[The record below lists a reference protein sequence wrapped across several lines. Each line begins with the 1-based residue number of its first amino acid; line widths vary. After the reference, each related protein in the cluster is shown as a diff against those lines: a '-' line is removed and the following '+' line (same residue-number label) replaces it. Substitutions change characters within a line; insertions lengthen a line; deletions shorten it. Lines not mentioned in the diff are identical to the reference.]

1 MGEQQRGEFV
11 REVALE
17 FAAVVGQDRFD
28 SEGEHGLNQAE
39 ELRRGGAGVAA
50 GGAGPGEV
58 RMQIG
63 AGDDVAALVEGAQ
76 LDAVQG
82 HAMAGTLSM
91 EMLRLAH
98 PGSAYR
104 RRFAV
109 AAKPPWPGAHFI

>member
-1 MGEQQRGEFV
+1 MGEQQGGQFV

-28 SEGEHGLNQAE
+28 GEGEHGLNQAE

-63 AGDDVAALVEGAQ
+63 AGDNVAALVEGAQ

-91 EMLRLAH
+91 EMLRLSGPRDAR
-98 PGSAYR
+98 PCPFAWR
-104 RRFAV
+104 RAT
-109 AAKPPWPGAHFI
+109 AAAG